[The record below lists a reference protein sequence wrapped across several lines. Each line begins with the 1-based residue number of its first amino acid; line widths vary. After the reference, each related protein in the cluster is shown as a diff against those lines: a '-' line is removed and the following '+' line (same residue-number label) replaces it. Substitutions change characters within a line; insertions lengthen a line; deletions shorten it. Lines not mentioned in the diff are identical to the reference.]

1 MQGTYNVITKLVL
14 RWRLPVVRT
23 TQNVEKMDRTAE
35 MMARTTQDS
44 AYAVMDYAL
53 RAQRINTELVQQMTE
68 IWLDGLHRQSELS
81 QKVTQALIE
90 RAQDQAN
97 AFRRSSGQRGNA
109 FVAETT
115 AEDTAESVNT
125 LPSNATAK
133 NLGVLPSNGSFPV
146 GGYDRLGK
154 KEIIK
159 RLDGLTVEQLRQV
172 KDHEARHKNRSS
184 LMEELETRLT
194 GNS

>member
-23 TQNVEKMDRTAE
+23 TQNVEKMGRTAE

-44 AYAVMDYAL
+44 AHAVMDYAL

-81 QKVTQALIE
+81 QKMTQALIE

-97 AFRRSSGQRGNA
+97 AFQRFFGQRGNA

-115 AEDTAESVNT
+115 AEDPAESVNT

-159 RLDGLTVEQLRQV
+159 RLDGLTVEQLQQV
-172 KDHEARHKNRSS
+172 RDHEARHKNRSS

>member
-1 MQGTYNVITKLVL
+1 M
-14 RWRLPVVRT
+14 VRT
-23 TQNVEKMDRTAE
+23 TQNIEKIGKTAE

-44 AYAVMDYAL
+44 AHAVMDYAL

-81 QKVTQALIE
+81 QKMTQALIE

-97 AFRRSSGQRGNA
+97 AFQRSFEQRNNA

-146 GGYDRLGK
+146 GGYDGLGK

-159 RLDGLTVEQLRQV
+159 RLDGLTVEQLQQV
-172 KDHEARHKNRSS
+172 RDYEVRHKNRSS

>member
-1 MQGTYNVITKLVL
+1 MQGTYNIITKLVL

-23 TQNVEKMDRTAE
+23 TQNVEKMGRTAE

-44 AYAVMDYAL
+44 AHAVMDYAL

-81 QKVTQALIE
+81 QKMTQALIE
-90 RAQDQAN
+90 KAQNQAN
-97 AFRRSSGQRGNA
+97 AFQRSFGQRGNA

-133 NLGVLPSNGSFPV
+133 NLGVLPSNDSFPV

-159 RLDGLTVEQLRQV
+159 RLDGLTVEQLQQV
-172 KDHEARHKNRSS
+172 RDHEARHKNRSS

>member
-81 QKVTQALIE
+81 QKMTQALIE

>member
-133 NLGVLPSNGSFPV
+133 NLGVLPSYGSFPV

-194 GNS
+194 DNS

>member
-1 MQGTYNVITKLVL
+1 MQGTYNIITKLVL

-23 TQNVEKMDRTAE
+23 TQNVEKMGRTVE
-35 MMARTTQDS
+35 MMARTSQDS
-44 AYAVMDYAL
+44 AHAVMDYAL

-81 QKVTQALIE
+81 QKMTQALIE
-90 RAQDQAN
+90 RAQDQAD
-97 AFRRSSGQRGNA
+97 AFQRFFGQRGNA

-159 RLDGLTVEQLRQV
+159 RLDGLTVEQLQQV
-172 KDHEARHKNRSS
+172 RDHEARHKNRSS

>member
-1 MQGTYNVITKLVL
+1 MQGTNNFITKLVL

-23 TQNVEKMDRTAE
+23 TQNVEKMGRTVE
-35 MMARTTQDS
+35 MMARTSQDS
-44 AYAVMDYAL
+44 AHAVMDYAL
-53 RAQRINTELVQQMTE
+53 RAQRINTELVQKM
-68 IWLDGLHRQSELS
+68 
-81 QKVTQALIE
+81 TQALIE
-90 RAQDQAN
+90 RAQNQAN
-97 AFRRSSGQRGNA
+97 AFQRSFGQRGNA

-115 AEDTAESVNT
+115 AEDTAESFNT

-159 RLDGLTVEQLRQV
+159 RLDGLTVEQLQQV
-172 KDHEARHKNRSS
+172 RDHEARHKNRSS

>member
-159 RLDGLTVEQLRQV
+159 RLDDLTVEQLQQV
-172 KDHEARHKNRSS
+172 RDHEARHKNRSS